1 MKCNSV
7 LTIQTYIIQNCYRL
21 SSQYRLILYK
31 TVTDSPHNTDL
42 YYTKLLQTVLTIQ
55 THIIQNCYRL
65 SSQYRLILYKTVT
78 DCPHN
83 TDLYYTKLLQI
94 VLTIQTHYC
103 THNTDLYYTKLLQT
117 VLTIQTYIIQNCY
130 RLSSQYRLILYKTVT
145 DCPHNTDSLL
155 YSQNTWYC
163 PYNTDLEYRL
173 IIVLT
178 IQTYIIQNCYRLSSQ
193 YRLITVLTIQT

>member
-7 LTIQTYIIQNCYRL
+7 LTIQTYIIQNCYR
-21 SSQYRLILYK
+21 Q
-31 TVTDSPHNTDL
+31 
-42 YYTKLLQTVLTIQ
+42 
-55 THIIQNCYRL
+55 

-83 TDLYYTKLLQI
+83 TDS
-94 VLTIQTHYC
+94 
-103 THNTDLYYTKLLQT
+103 YYTKLLQT